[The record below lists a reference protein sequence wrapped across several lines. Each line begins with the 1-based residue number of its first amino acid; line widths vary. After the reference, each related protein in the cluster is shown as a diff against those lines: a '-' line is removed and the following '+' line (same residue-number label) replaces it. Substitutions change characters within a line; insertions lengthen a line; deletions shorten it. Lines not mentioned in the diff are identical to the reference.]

1 MRHRV
6 LPLLVLAGSLALVVT
21 AASLASSA
29 APAATTC
36 RPTESDGF
44 GPFGQGGAPPARSTF
59 GTGFTLRGRIVRSL
73 DCGPVAG
80 ATVEI
85 WQAGKGGTY
94 DRRGRAS
101 VVTGPSGTFTFRGPP
116 PVSYEGISPHI
127 HVRVSHPGYDEVA
140 TTVRVTAKA
149 RSGRLEVVLASSL

>member
-1 MRHRV
+1 MRRRV
-6 LPLLVLAGSLALVVT
+6 LSLLVLAASLALVVT
-21 AASLASSA
+21 AASLAASA
-29 APAATTC
+29 ARVATTC

-44 GPFGQGGAPPARSTF
+44 GPFGQGGAPPVRSTF
-59 GTGFTLRGRIVRSL
+59 GTGFTLRGRILRSL